1 MPLDQIVRVVDDEAG
16 EHQRRHA
23 PVHRRRH
30 FPRWHQHLDETVE
43 DEDEEGR
50 DQEGAEE
57 AEVMASLGRPECVE
71 RQAEHQPER

>member
-1 MPLDQIVRVVDDEAG
+1 MQLFG
-16 EHQRRHA
+16 C
-23 PVHRRRH
+23 
-30 FPRWHQHLDETVE
+30 WYETVE